1 MLDCL
6 EHTPGDG
13 AIRSVIW
20 LHGLG
25 ASGNDF
31 APLVPHIDLP
41 HTRFVFPHAPARPV
55 TVNGGH
61 VMPAWYD
68 IVSMERGPGREPEGD
83 VRESAKL
90 VEALIAREHERGVP
104 SERIALVGF
113 SQGAAMALHVGLRHA
128 ERLAGVMVLSGYLV
142 LDALFDAEASPANQD
157 TPMLFGHGSRDD
169 VVPMAG
175 GRHAYERVGA
185 ERRAEWNAYPM
196 GHELCAEELR
206 DITRWIH
213 RVLG

>member
-13 AIRSVIW
+13 ADRSVIW

-41 HTRFVFPHAPARPV
+41 RTRFVFPHAPARPV
-55 TVNGGH
+55 TVNGGY

-68 IVSMERGPGREPEGD
+68 ILTMDRGPGREPERD
-83 VRESAKL
+83 VRQAAAL
-90 VEALIAREHERGVP
+90 IEALIAREHERGVS
-104 SERIALVGF
+104 SERIVLAGF
-113 SQGAAMALHVGLRHA
+113 SQGAAMALHVGLRHPQ
-128 ERLAGVMVLSGYLV
+128 RLAGLMVLSGYLV
-142 LDALFDAEASPANQD
+142 LDDRLDAETHAANAD
-157 TPMLFGHGSRDD
+157 TPMFFGHGSRDD

-175 GRHAYERVGA
+175 GRHAFERVGG
-185 ERRAEWNAYPM
+185 ERRAEWHPYPM
-196 GHELCAEELR
+196 GHELCGEELR
-206 DITRWIH
+206 DLTAWLH
-213 RVLG
+213 QVLG